1 MIYCQ
6 VRRYAETVQQNCLTQ
21 QNQRRKVELW
31 DKIWKLMFLFEFAT
45 DFKKQSIQ
53 LFDWSLLKALI
64 KNYQTRY
71 PY

>member
-31 DKIWKLMFLFEFAT
+31 DKVWKLMFLFEFAT
-45 DFKKQSIQ
+45 DFKKHSIQ
-53 LFDWSLLKALI
+53 LAV
-64 KNYQTRY
+64 
-71 PY
+71 